1 MEQTELQQVLDMAEC
16 GIFTTK
22 QDTEMQLIYAN
33 ARFYE
38 ILHYTPEEF
47 EKKFNGKLLAAVL
60 QEDKQKIRNLI
71 ARQRAAGGKMQLE
84 FRAKLKNGLIS
95 WISLSANSIMRE
107 GEMVYFCSCMD
118 ITHTKRILAEV
129 YQAKREAELI
139 ANSIPGGVIKIR
151 MSDFKLVYANEG
163 FFRLAGFSKEEYY
176 ENFGNHVDQVL
187 HPDDQQMVQQQA
199 RAAVNNHG
207 MIGFEYRILS
217 KTGDVKWSYINGC
230 YVEDDGGQ
238 PVYLCILMDITPR
251 KNLEH
256 EVEDI
261 ARRSEV
267 LSSFL
272 NETFWTYDIEKQILS
287 RSGNLNRTY
296 SNEKTIQGKTWLK
309 CLGDIL
315 HPEDVGCFWE
325 RLKERLQ
332 CLGSTLDVYRLRNHT
347 GDYQKVEIGCVSVS
361 RSEGEKPDCVF
372 GVTRVLKDSD
382 FDRESGIEMAE
393 QIEDLENKI
402 MNMAQVAQAQ
412 TEDTVTDLLPYHQLL
427 QQAENLLHNR
437 TKQEK
442 YAVFCADI
450 TEFSKFGYQYGVS
463 IGHSILK
470 QFAEVLQTYI
480 AKDGLCSRVDG
491 DYFVGLVP
499 YSDYAELT
507 QTLAEMCSDLDK
519 KNIEEEQ
526 EIAYNT
532 TVGLYLVEPEDNEL
546 DKILEKADLARRSI
560 KGIKTNVYAVYTDN
574 LLTEKSRDEDIIH
587 QICQAMSEQTVE
599 ICYMPRI
606 QGDRENVVG
615 CKVVTRIQL
624 RDGQYLESDALQQYI
639 ERGGKLKEFAF
650 YTLRHVC
657 SNIGA
662 WKALGNEVIPFAV
675 EVTAR
680 QLARKNAVEMI
691 DDIVVRRNKLKPSD
705 LIFELPE
712 RYFVNM
718 TDRLRTA
725 LEQLCGR
732 GYQVVISRFGTD
744 NTAVQIFRDLPVTGI
759 KFHGEYF
766 GGRMTDQREKIILG
780 GIVQMAKDLGMTV
793 ACGAVNTKLQEEY
806 AKSLGIDLMEG
817 EMYYGAMRNTVF
829 EKCFLS

>member
-47 EKKFNGKLLAAVL
+47 EKKFDGKLLAAVL
-60 QEDKQKIRNLI
+60 QEDKQKVRNLI

-95 WISLSANSIMRE
+95 WISLSANSIIRD

-118 ITHTKRILAEV
+118 ITQTKRNLSEV

-151 MSDFKLVYANEG
+151 MTDFKLFYANDG
-163 FFRLAGFSKEEYY
+163 FFRLAGYSKEEYY
-176 ENFGNHVDQVL
+176 EYFGNHVNQVI
-187 HPDDQQMVQQQA
+187 HPDDQEMVQKQVKTA
-199 RAAVNNHG
+199 LNNHG
-207 MIGFEYRILS
+207 VIGFEYRIVS
-217 KTGDVKWSYINGC
+217 KMGDVRWSYINGC
-230 YVEDDGGQ
+230 RVDDEEGQ
-238 PVYLCILMDITPR
+238 PVYLCIITDITSR
-251 KNLEH
+251 KKLER
-256 EVEDI
+256 EVEDTV
-261 ARRSEV
+261 RRSEV

-272 NETFWTYDIEKQILS
+272 NETFWTYDIEQQILS
-287 RSGNLNRTY
+287 RSGNLDRTY
-296 SNEKTIQGKTWLK
+296 SDERVVSGKVWIK
-309 CLGDIL
+309 CLRDIL
-315 HPEDVGCFWE
+315 HPDDVDRFQRC
-325 RLKERLQ
+325 LKERLQ
-332 CLGSTLDVYRLRNHT
+332 YLGNTLDVYRLRNHA
-347 GDYQKVEIGCVSVS
+347 GDYQKVEIGCVSVA

-412 TEDTVTDLLPYHQLL
+412 TEDTITNLLPYHQLL
-427 QQAENLLHNR
+427 QQADSLLHNR
-437 TKQEK
+437 TQQEK

-470 QFAEVLQTYI
+470 QFAGVLQTYI

-499 YSDYAELT
+499 YSDYTELT

-546 DKILEKADLARRSI
+546 DKIMEKADLARRSI
-560 KGIKTNVYAVYTDN
+560 KGMKTNVYAVYTDD
-574 LLTEKSRDEDIIH
+574 LLKSKSRDEDIIQ
-587 QICQAMSEQTVE
+587 QICQAMTEQTVE

-606 QGDRENVVG
+606 RGDKENVVG
-615 CKVVTRIQL
+615 CKAVTRIQL
-624 RDGQYLESDALQQYI
+624 RDGQYLESDSLQQYI

-657 SNIGA
+657 SNIGG

-680 QLARKNAVEMI
+680 QLSRKNAVEMI
-691 DDIVVRRNKLKPSD
+691 DDIVVRRNKLEPSD
-705 LIFELPE
+705 LVFELPE

-718 TDRLRTA
+718 TDQLRTA
-725 LEQLCGR
+725 LEQLCDR

-806 AKSLGIDLMEG
+806 AKSLGIDVMEG

>member
-1 MEQTELQQVLDMAEC
+1 MERTELQQILDMAES

-47 EKKFNGKLLAAVL
+47 QEEFGGKLLAAVL
-60 QEDKQKIRNLI
+60 PEDKQKIRNLI
-71 ARQRAAGGKMQLE
+71 ARQRAAGGKVQLE
-84 FRAKLKNGLIS
+84 FRAKLKNGLVS
-95 WISLSANSIMRE
+95 WISLSAKSVMTD
-107 GEMVYFCSCMD
+107 GGMVYCCSCMD

-129 YQAKREAELI
+129 YQAKLEADLI
-139 ANSIPGGVIKIR
+139 ANSIPGGVVKLR
-151 MSDFKLVYANEG
+151 MTDFKLLYANEG

-176 ENFGNHVDQVL
+176 ENFGNHVNQVL
-187 HPDDQQMVQQQA
+187 HPDDQQMVQNQVK
-199 RAAVNNHG
+199 AAINNHG
-207 MIGFEYRILS
+207 VLGFEYRIIS
-217 KTGDVKWSYINGC
+217 KAGDVRWSYINGC
-230 YVEDDGGQ
+230 RVDDEEGQ
-238 PVYLCILMDITPR
+238 PVYLCIIMDITPR
-251 KNLEH
+251 KQLEH

-267 LSSFL
+267 LSAFL
-272 NETFWTYDIEKQILS
+272 NETFWTYDIEKQVLS
-287 RSGNLNRTY
+287 RSGNLDMTY
-296 SNEKTIQGKTWLK
+296 SNEKTIMGKTWLK
-309 CLGDIL
+309 CLREIL
-315 HPEDVGCFWE
+315 HPEDVECFWE

-332 CLGSTLDVYRLRNHT
+332 QLGETLDVYRLRNHT

-361 RSEGEKPDCVF
+361 RLGGEKPDCVF

-382 FDRESGIEMAE
+382 FDRESSLKLAE
-393 QIEDLENKI
+393 QVEDLENKI
-402 MNMAQVAQAQ
+402 MNMAKGAQAQ
-412 TEDTVTDLLPYHQLL
+412 SEDTITNLLPYNQLL
-427 QQAENLLHNR
+427 QQAEEILSHR
-437 TKQEK
+437 SGKEK

-463 IGHSILK
+463 ISHSILK
-470 QFAEVLQTYI
+470 QYAEMLQTYI
-480 AKDGLCSRVDG
+480 AKDGLCSRIDG

-499 YSDYAELT
+499 YLEYQELI
-507 QTLAEMCSDLDK
+507 QSLEEMCSDLDQ

-532 TVGLYLVEPEDNEL
+532 IVGLYLIEPGEQDL
-546 DKILEKADLARRSI
+546 DKIMEKADLARRSI
-560 KGIKTNVYAVYTDN
+560 KGMKTNVFAVYTDD
-574 LLTEKSRDEDIIH
+574 LLETKSREEDIIG
-587 QICQAMSEQTVE
+587 QICRAMEEQTVE

-606 QGDRENVVG
+606 CGNRENVIG
-615 CKVVTRIQL
+615 CKAVTRIQL
-624 RDGQYLESDALQQYI
+624 REGQYVESDSLQQYI
-639 ERGGKLKEFAF
+639 ERGGRLKEFAF

-680 QLARKNAVEMI
+680 QLARKNAVAMI
-691 DDIVVRRNKLKPSD
+691 DDIVVRRNKLEPSD

-725 LEQLCGR
+725 LEQLCDR

-744 NTAVQIFRDLPVTGI
+744 NTAVQMFRDLPVTGI

-766 GGRMTDQREKIILG
+766 GGRMTDEKEKIILG

-806 AKSLGIDLMEG
+806 ARSLGIQVMEG